1 MSNFCERSRASFAR
15 SRVNTSVLT
24 ESETWFFKNV
34 DLLRLSQVKDM
45 GSAPGLGRLPRNVL
59 PTNRAGWGLGGAW
72 RRLPALGLR
81 ASAGD
86 TPSIQGL
93 WNGQHGT
100 QIGLSSQH
108 GNLPWI
114 QL

>member
-24 ESETWFFKNV
+24 ESETWIFKNV

-45 GSAPGLGRLPRNVL
+45 GSVPGPGRPPRNVL
-59 PTNRAGWGLGGAW
+59 PTNRAGWGLNGAW
-72 RRLPALGLR
+72 RRLHALVMR
-81 ASAGD
+81 ASVCD
-86 TPSIQGL
+86 TPSNQDL

-100 QIGLSSQH
+100 QPGLSNPH
-108 GNLPWI
+108 GSLPWI